1 MFKMRNSI
9 MLFDDQWN
17 LVKELKSKKLL
28 WAFCEYM
35 FEDIEPKNL
44 NNLEEILFKSL
55 EKRMQKVKQKHD
67 GNSLGW
73 QKSSKHWIGSKTSSD
88 LDHKCKSTISQPQ
101 VNDNEEEGIL
111 SYDNI
116 QEEVKETN
124 KEKVQL
130 DEFIEK
136 WNWIKTIHTP
146 KWNVAWLKQCRWATE
161 DMEKLWSKI
170 VKSYTREQIS
180 EWVNN
185 YIEEIKKR
193 DNNSSYYSHRFTLYE
208 FIKQGNWLKKFINN
222 I

>member
-1 MFKMRNSI
+1 MFKMRSSI

-73 QKSSKHWIGSKTSSD
+73 QKNSKHWIGSKTSSD

>member
-1 MFKMRNSI
+1 MRSSI

-73 QKSSKHWIGSKTSSD
+73 QNSSKRWISSKTSSD